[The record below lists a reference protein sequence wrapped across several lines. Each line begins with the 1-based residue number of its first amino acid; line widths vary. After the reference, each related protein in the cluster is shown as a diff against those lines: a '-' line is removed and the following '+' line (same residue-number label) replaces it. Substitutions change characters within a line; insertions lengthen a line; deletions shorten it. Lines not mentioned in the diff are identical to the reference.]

1 MRLVAIFCPALAV
14 STRGIPDKHLRPVR
28 TEAVKTLLS
37 WLSRSS
43 YTDSSREDN
52 DRSNSVDK
60 SINIRECFSNEV
72 ECVRRGGAKAYIG

>member
-1 MRLVAIFCPALAV
+1 MRLVAICCPVLIV
-14 STRGIPDKHLRPVR
+14 STREIPDIPLRPVR

-43 YTDSSREDN
+43 YTELSLEDN

-60 SINIRECFSNEV
+60 SINICECFSNEV
-72 ECVRRGGAKAYIG
+72 ERIRSGVARAYVR